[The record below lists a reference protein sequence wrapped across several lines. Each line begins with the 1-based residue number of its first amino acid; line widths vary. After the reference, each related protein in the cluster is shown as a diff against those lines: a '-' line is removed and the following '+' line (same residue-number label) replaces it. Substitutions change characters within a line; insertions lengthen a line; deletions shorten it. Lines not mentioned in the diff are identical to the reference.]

1 MAGENLVELDV
12 PDIVKERH
20 AVTGRNFFKPGDIL
34 VMRHGG
40 LFHMPVIYDHE
51 LHFVNAM
58 MSNSLNDGPA
68 RPRSDDLK

>member
-20 AVTGRNFFKPGDIL
+20 AVTRRNFFKPGDIL

-51 LHFVNAM
+51 LHFVNAVI
-58 MSNSLNDGPA
+58 SDSLNGGPA
-68 RPRSDDLK
+68 RPRPYDLR